1 MKQQRSSLLVAAKKE
16 RTPRARWSPRD
27 HSIGSLPHS
36 SVVTNSVACG
46 LWGPRR
52 DPKPIVHVQSRRPG
66 RTGFGRDPYD
76 TIGSL
81 QVRRRGERSSRRCG
95 ARARSFFVPHACLRW
110 LPMAIPSP
118 VFWYAKATCH
128 VTCDITKLYSLPPV
142 PCENMKPLEIW
153 QISVLWTV

>member
-1 MKQQRSSLLVAAKKE
+1 MKQRSSLLAAAKKE

-36 SVVTNSVACG
+36 SVVTSSVACG
-46 LWGPRR
+46 CGLWGTTTRSQTHR
-52 DPKPIVHVQSRRPG
+52 ACPKPAVRPNG
-66 RTGFGRDPYD
+66 IRERSIRYD

-81 QVRRRGERSSRRCG
+81 QVRRRGERSGRRCG
-95 ARARSFFVPHACLRW
+95 ARARSFFVPRACLRW

-128 VTCDITKLYSLPPV
+128 VTCDSTKSYSLPPSGTLR
-142 PCENMKPLEIW
+142 N
-153 QISVLWTV
+153 